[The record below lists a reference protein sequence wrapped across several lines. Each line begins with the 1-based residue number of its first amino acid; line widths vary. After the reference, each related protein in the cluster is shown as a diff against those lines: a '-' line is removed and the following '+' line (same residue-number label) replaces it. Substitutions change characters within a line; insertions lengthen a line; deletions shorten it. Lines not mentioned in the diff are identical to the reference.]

1 MSKDSCSTWGGGHFS
16 TFDKYQ
22 YDFTGTCNYIFA
34 TVCDE
39 SSPDFN
45 VQFRR
50 GLDKKIARI
59 IIELGPSVIIVEKD
73 SISVRSVGV
82 IKLPYASNGIQIA
95 PYGRSI
101 RLVAKLMEM
110 ELVVMWNNEDY
121 LMVLT
126 EKKYMGKTCGMC
138 GNYDGYELN
147 DFVSEGKLLDA
158 YKFAALQK
166 MDDPSEICLSEEI
179 PIPTIPHKKYA
190 MICSQL
196 FNLVSPTC
204 SVPKDGFVI
213 RCQLDM
219 QDCSEPG
226 QKNCTCSTLSEYSRQ
241 CAMSHQVV
249 LNWRTE
255 NFCSV
260 GKCSANQ
267 IYEECGSPCI
277 KTCSNPEY
285 SCSSHCTYGCFC
297 PEGTVLDDI
306 SKNRT
311 CVHLNQCPCMLNG
324 ETYAPGETMKAACR
338 TCKCTMGQWNCKDL
352 PCPGRCSLEG
362 GSFVTTFDSR
372 SYRFHGVCTYILMKS
387 SSLPNNG
394 TLMAVY
400 EKSGYSHSE
409 TSLSAIIYLSTKD
422 RIVISQ
428 NELLTDDDELK
439 RLPYR
444 SGDIT
449 IFKQSSMF
457 IQIHTVFD
465 LEVLVQTSPVFQA
478 YVKVGSQFKGRTLGL
493 CGNYNGDT
501 TDDFMTSMDITEGTA
516 SLFVDSWRAGNCN
529 PALERETDPCA
540 LSQLNKISAET
551 HCSILT
557 KKGTVFEKCHT
568 VVNPIPFY
576 KRCVYQACNYEETFP
591 YICSA
596 LGSYARTCSSMGLIL
611 ENWRDSMDNCTIPC
625 TGNQTFSYNTQA
637 CDRTCLS
644 LSYRALECHPTDI
657 PIEGCHCPKGTYLNH
672 KNECVRKSHCPCYLE
687 DRKYILP
694 DQSTMS
700 GGITCYCVNGRLS
713 CTGKPQNPAESCRA
727 PKKYISCSDNL
738 ENKYGATCAPTC
750 QMLATGIECI
760 PTKCESGCVCAD
772 GLYENLDGRCV
783 PAEDCPCEYGGLA
796 YGKGEQIQTECE
808 ICTCR
813 KGKWKCVQKSKCSST
828 CNLYGEGHITTF
840 DGQRFVFDG
849 NCEYILAMDGCS
861 VNRPHSSFKI
871 VTENVI
877 CGKSGVTCSR
887 SISIYLGNLT
897 LVLRDETFS
906 ISGENPLVRYNVKKN
921 ALHLMFDIVIPGKYN
936 MTLIWNKHMNFFI
949 KISRETQETICGL
962 CGNYNGN
969 MKDDFETRSK
979 YVASNELEFVNSW
992 KENPLCGDVYFVVDP
1007 CSKNP
1012 YRKAWAEK
1020 TCSIINSQVFSA
1032 CHNKVNRMPYYEACV
1047 RDSCGCDIGGDCEC
1061 MCDAIAVYAMACLD
1075 KGICIDWRTP
1085 EFCPVYCEYYNSH
1098 RNSGSGGALSYAYN
1112 NDNCTWHYRP
1122 CNCPNQNYKYV
1133 NIEGC
1138 YNCSHDEYFDYEKE
1152 KCMPCGYESISITP
1166 ETSPLT
1172 VTTVQPNIT
1181 RSSTAVTSP
1190 ATILPTSPAITSS
1203 ASTVSTETTNP
1214 TITSKITIPRTSS
1227 ATPLVTIKS
1236 TTEHTTLVFTTPSMT
1251 TTVTTPSITTSTKR
1265 TTSTKPISTPTASLT
1280 TASTET
1286 EKVRVTT
1293 PVFETPTKKEM
1304 TTTSMPSH
1312 ITSQIATSSQ
1322 PELTTVESEGTEA
1335 TTLHHRVSVVAVTH
1349 KRPTVP
1355 HTVPQFIT
1363 RKTTPVTLASSTS
1376 QTSVSREASPASSP
1390 EVPLTKMS
1398 PSPSSLPVTSASS
1411 VSSSSSALPSTR
1423 LRPSHPAREPT
1434 RAKTPTS
1441 KVVTASKTTLPP
1453 VSTEKTTPATSASS
1467 TSKTSV
1473 PSEASPASS
1482 PAVPLPRTSPA
1493 PSSPLSTRLPS
1504 AAPFTVSSPWPPS
1517 SRPKPTPTT
1526 LRPKP
1531 SPPRTSAPTESP
1543 ASSAPFT
1550 AKTSPLPSAASSPFS
1565 IVSSAVP
1572 SSSHP
1577 GQPWGAVLVPPLWGE
1592 AGWGGEGQQPLAYPS
1607 LLPSETQGCVLLPSL
1622 PLGQSWGTCPGNSAP
1637 PLPAPPALPP
1647 SIPLCFP
1654 PGSLHPQEDNG
1665 ATHRAAREHGEDHP
1679 GHVCQQH
1686 VQDLRAQRGQPR
1698 QQPSSAAAKDVAC
1711 PQQPSQHQAAICR
1724 PFHSLLPVAPK
1735 LPAKAHA
1742 YDPEAQA
1749 LSPEDQCSHR
1759 VACVLRTL
1767 HSQNQPAAL
1776 GCVLPLLNCV
1786 LNSAELLTSSL
1797 HPQEDNGTTHRATC
1811 EHGEDHPGHVCQQ
1824 HVQDLRA
1831 QRGQPR
1837 QQPSSAAAKDVAC
1850 PQQPSQHQAAICR
1863 PFHSLLP
1870 VAPKLP
1876 AKAHAYDPEAQA
1888 LSPEDQCSHRVA
1900 CVLRTLH
1907 SQNQPAALGC
1917 VLPLLNCVLSSAEL
1931 LAPCLHPQEDNGATH
1946 RATCEHGE
1954 DHPGHVCQQHVQD
1967 LRAQRGQ
1974 PRQQPSSAAAKDVA
1988 CPQQP
1993 SQHQA
1998 AICRPFHSLL
2008 PVAPKLPAK
2017 AHAYDPE
2024 AQALSPEDQCSHRVA
2039 CVLRTLHS
2047 QNQPAALGCV
2057 LPLLNCVLSSAELLA
2072 PCLHPQEDNGTTHR
2086 ATCEHGEDHPGH
2098 VCQQHVQDLRAQR
2111 GQPRQQPSSAAAK
2124 DVACP
2129 QQPSQHQAAI
2139 CRPFH
2144 SLLPVAP
2151 KLPAKAHAYDPEA
2164 QALSPEDQC
2173 SHRVACVLR
2182 TLHSQNQPAALG
2194 CVLPLLNCVL
2204 SSAELLAPCLHP
2216 QEDNG
2221 ATHRATCEHGEDH
2234 PGHVCQQHVQDL
2246 RAQRG
2251 QPRQQPSSAAA
2262 KDVACPQQPSQHQ
2275 AAICRPFHS
2284 LLPVAPK
2291 LLAKAHAYN
2300 PEAQALSPE
2309 DQCSHRVAC
2318 ILRTLHSQNQPAAL
2332 GCVLP
2337 LLNCVLSSAELLA
2350 PCLHP
2355 QEDNGTTHRATC
2367 EHGED
2372 HPGHVCQQHVQ
2383 DLRAQR
2389 GQPRQQP
2396 SSAAAK
2402 DVACPQ
2408 QPSQHQAAI
2417 CRPFHSLLP
2426 VAPKLPAKAH
2436 AYDPEAQALS
2446 PEDQCSHR
2454 VACVLRTLHSQNQPA
2469 ALGCVLPLLN
2479 CVLSSAELL
2488 APCLHPQEDNG
2499 ATHRAAR
2506 EHGED
2511 HPGHVCQQHV
2521 QDLRAQRGQPRQQPS
2536 SAAAKDVACP
2546 QQPSQH
2552 QAAIC
2557 RPFHSLLPVAPKL
2570 PAKAHAYDPEA
2581 QALSPEDQCSHRVA
2595 CVLRTLHSQNQPAA
2609 LGCVLPLLNC
2619 VLSSAELLAPCL
2631 HPQEDN
2637 GATHRATCEHGEDH
2651 PGHVCQQHVQDLR
2664 AQRGQP
2670 RQQPSSAAA
2679 KDVACPQQPSQHQAA
2694 ICRPFHSLLPV
2705 APKLPA
2711 KAHAYDPE
2719 AQALSPEDQCSHR
2732 VACVLRTLHSQ
2743 NQPAALGC
2751 VLPLLNCI
2759 LSSAELLAPCLH
2771 PQEDNG
2777 ATHRAAREHG
2787 EDHPGHVCQQHVQD
2801 LRAQRG
2807 QPRQQPSSA
2816 AAKDVACP
2824 QQPSQHQAAI
2834 CRPFHSL
2841 LPVAPKLPAKAHAYD
2856 PEAQALSPEDQCS
2869 HRVACILRTLH
2880 SQNQPAALGCVL
2892 PLLNC
2897 VLSSAE
2903 LLAPCLHP
2911 QEDNG
2916 ATHRATCE
2924 HGEDHPGHVCQQH
2937 VQDLRAQRGQ
2947 PRQQPSSAAAKDVA
2961 CPQQP
2966 SQHQAAICRPFHSLL
2981 PVAPKL
2987 PAKAHA
2993 YDPEAQALSPEDQ
3006 CSHRVACVLRTLHSQ
3021 NQPAALGC
3029 VLPLLNCVLSSAE
3042 LLAPCLHPQ
3051 EDNGATH
3058 RATCEHGEDHPGHV
3072 CQQHVQDLR
3081 AQRGQPRQQPS
3092 SAAAKDVACPQQP
3105 SQHQAAIC
3113 RPFHSLLPV
3122 APKLPAKAHAYDP
3135 EAQAL
3140 SPEDQC
3146 SHRVACV
3153 FRILHSQN
3161 QPAAL
3166 GCVLPL
3172 LNCVLSSAELLAP
3185 CLHPQEDNGATHRAA
3200 REHGED
3206 HPGHVCQQHVQ
3217 DLRAQRGQPRQ
3228 QPSSAAAKD
3237 VACPQQPSQHQAAIC
3252 RPFRSLLPIAPNKA
3266 HAYDLHSRS
3275 YLL

>member
-59 IIELGPSVIIVEKD
+59 IIELGPSVIIVEKE
-73 SISVRSVGV
+73 SIFVRSVGV
-82 IKLPYASNGIQIA
+82 IKLPYANNGIQIA

-158 YKFAALQK
+158 YKYAALQK

-179 PIPTIPHKKYA
+179 PIPAIPHKKYA

-196 FNLVSPTC
+196 LNLVSPTC

-311 CVHLNQCPCMLNG
+311 CVHLNQCPCTLNG

-422 RIVISQ
+422 KIVISQ

-449 IFKQSSMF
+449 IFRQSSMF

-465 LEVLVQTSPVFQA
+465 LEILVQTSPVFQA

-611 ENWRDSMDNCTIPC
+611 ENWRESMDNCTIPC

-772 GLYENLDGRCV
+772 GLYENLDGKCV

-796 YGKGEQIQTECE
+796 YGRGEQIQTECE

-871 VTENVI
+871 ITENVI

-906 ISGENPLVRYNVKKN
+906 VSGENPLVRYSVKKN
-921 ALHLMFDIVIPGKYN
+921 ALHLMFDIIIPGKYN

-1098 RNSGSGGALSYAYN
+1098 KNTGSGGALSYAYN

-1138 YNCSHDEYFDYEKE
+1138 YNCSHDEYFDYETE
-1152 KCMPCGYESISITP
+1152 KCMPCGK
-1166 ETSPLT
+1166 
-1172 VTTVQPNIT
+1172 
-1181 RSSTAVTSP
+1181 SSTAVTSP
-1190 ATILPTSPAITSS
+1190 ATVLPASPAITSS
-1203 ASTVSTETTNP
+1203 ASTVSTETMSP
-1214 TITSKITIPRTSS
+1214 PITSKITIPRTSS

-1265 TTSTKPISTPTASLT
+1265 TTSSKPISTPTASST

-1293 PVFETPTKKEM
+1293 PLFETPTKKEM
-1304 TTTSMPSH
+1304 TTTSIPSH
-1312 ITSQIATSSQ
+1312 TTSQIATSSQ
-1322 PELTTVESEGTEA
+1322 PELTT
-1335 TTLHHRVSVVAVTH
+1335 RV
-1349 KRPTVP
+1349 
-1355 HTVPQFIT
+1355 
-1363 RKTTPVTLASSTS
+1363 
-1376 QTSVSREASPASSP
+1376 RELKQ
-1390 EVPLTKMS
+1390 PLYT
-1398 PSPSSLPVTSASS
+1398 
-1411 VSSSSSALPSTR
+1411 
-1423 LRPSHPAREPT
+1423 
-1434 RAKTPTS
+1434 
-1441 KVVTASKTTLPP
+1441 
-1453 VSTEKTTPATSASS
+1453 
-1467 TSKTSV
+1467 
-1473 PSEASPASS
+1473 
-1482 PAVPLPRTSPA
+1482 
-1493 PSSPLSTRLPS
+1493 
-1504 AAPFTVSSPWPPS
+1504 
-1517 SRPKPTPTT
+1517 
-1526 LRPKP
+1526 
-1531 SPPRTSAPTESP
+1531 TESH
-1543 ASSAPFT
+1543 
-1550 AKTSPLPSAASSPFS
+1550 LQNY
-1565 IVSSAVP
+1565 I
-1572 SSSHP
+1572 
-1577 GQPWGAVLVPPLWGE
+1577 
-1592 AGWGGEGQQPLAYPS
+1592 
-1607 LLPSETQGCVLLPSL
+1607 
-1622 PLGQSWGTCPGNSAP
+1622 
-1637 PLPAPPALPP
+1637 
-1647 SIPLCFP
+1647 
-1654 PGSLHPQEDNG
+1654 
-1665 ATHRAAREHGEDHP
+1665 ATHEHGEDHP

-1686 VQDLRAQRGQPR
+1686 LQDVRAQRGQPR
-1698 QQPSSAAAKDVAC
+1698 QQPSSASAQDVAC

-1759 VACVLRTL
+1759 VVCVLRTL

-1776 GCVLPLLNCV
+1776 IYVLP
-1786 LNSAELLTSSL
+1786 A
-1797 HPQEDNGTTHRATC
+1797 
-1811 EHGEDHPGHVCQQ
+1811 
-1824 HVQDLRA
+1824 
-1831 QRGQPR
+1831 
-1837 QQPSSAAAKDVAC
+1837 
-1850 PQQPSQHQAAICR
+1850 
-1863 PFHSLLP
+1863 
-1870 VAPKLP
+1870 
-1876 AKAHAYDPEAQA
+1876 
-1888 LSPEDQCSHRVA
+1888 
-1900 CVLRTLH
+1900 
-1907 SQNQPAALGC
+1907 
-1917 VLPLLNCVLSSAEL
+1917 LNCVLSGAEL
-1931 LAPCLHPQEDNGATH
+1931 LT
-1946 RATCEHGE
+1946 
-1954 DHPGHVCQQHVQD
+1954 
-1967 LRAQRGQ
+1967 
-1974 PRQQPSSAAAKDVA
+1974 
-1988 CPQQP
+1988 
-1993 SQHQA
+1993 
-1998 AICRPFHSLL
+1998 
-2008 PVAPKLPAK
+2008 
-2017 AHAYDPE
+2017 
-2024 AQALSPEDQCSHRVA
+2024 
-2039 CVLRTLHS
+2039 
-2047 QNQPAALGCV
+2047 
-2057 LPLLNCVLSSAELLA
+2057 
-2072 PCLHPQEDNGTTHR
+2072 
-2086 ATCEHGEDHPGH
+2086 
-2098 VCQQHVQDLRAQR
+2098 
-2111 GQPRQQPSSAAAK
+2111 
-2124 DVACP
+2124 
-2129 QQPSQHQAAI
+2129 
-2139 CRPFH
+2139 
-2144 SLLPVAP
+2144 
-2151 KLPAKAHAYDPEA
+2151 
-2164 QALSPEDQC
+2164 
-2173 SHRVACVLR
+2173 
-2182 TLHSQNQPAALG
+2182 
-2194 CVLPLLNCVL
+2194 
-2204 SSAELLAPCLHP
+2204 
-2216 QEDNG
+2216 
-2221 ATHRATCEHGEDH
+2221 
-2234 PGHVCQQHVQDL
+2234 
-2246 RAQRG
+2246 
-2251 QPRQQPSSAAA
+2251 
-2262 KDVACPQQPSQHQ
+2262 
-2275 AAICRPFHS
+2275 
-2284 LLPVAPK
+2284 
-2291 LLAKAHAYN
+2291 
-2300 PEAQALSPE
+2300 
-2309 DQCSHRVAC
+2309 
-2318 ILRTLHSQNQPAAL
+2318 
-2332 GCVLP
+2332 
-2337 LLNCVLSSAELLA
+2337 
-2350 PCLHP
+2350 
-2355 QEDNGTTHRATC
+2355 
-2367 EHGED
+2367 
-2372 HPGHVCQQHVQ
+2372 
-2383 DLRAQR
+2383 
-2389 GQPRQQP
+2389 
-2396 SSAAAK
+2396 
-2402 DVACPQ
+2402 
-2408 QPSQHQAAI
+2408 
-2417 CRPFHSLLP
+2417 
-2426 VAPKLPAKAH
+2426 
-2436 AYDPEAQALS
+2436 
-2446 PEDQCSHR
+2446 
-2454 VACVLRTLHSQNQPA
+2454 
-2469 ALGCVLPLLN
+2469 
-2479 CVLSSAELL
+2479 
-2488 APCLHPQEDNG
+2488 
-2499 ATHRAAR
+2499 AR
-2506 EHGED
+2506 
-2511 HPGHVCQQHV
+2511 
-2521 QDLRAQRGQPRQQPS
+2521 
-2536 SAAAKDVACP
+2536 
-2546 QQPSQH
+2546 
-2552 QAAIC
+2552 
-2557 RPFHSLLPVAPKL
+2557 
-2570 PAKAHAYDPEA
+2570 
-2581 QALSPEDQCSHRVA
+2581 
-2595 CVLRTLHSQNQPAA
+2595 
-2609 LGCVLPLLNC
+2609 
-2619 VLSSAELLAPCL
+2619 
-2631 HPQEDN
+2631 
-2637 GATHRATCEHGEDH
+2637 
-2651 PGHVCQQHVQDLR
+2651 
-2664 AQRGQP
+2664 
-2670 RQQPSSAAA
+2670 
-2679 KDVACPQQPSQHQAA
+2679 
-2694 ICRPFHSLLPV
+2694 
-2705 APKLPA
+2705 
-2711 KAHAYDPE
+2711 
-2719 AQALSPEDQCSHR
+2719 
-2732 VACVLRTLHSQ
+2732 
-2743 NQPAALGC
+2743 
-2751 VLPLLNCI
+2751 
-2759 LSSAELLAPCLH
+2759 
-2771 PQEDNG
+2771 
-2777 ATHRAAREHG
+2777 
-2787 EDHPGHVCQQHVQD
+2787 
-2801 LRAQRG
+2801 
-2807 QPRQQPSSA
+2807 
-2816 AAKDVACP
+2816 
-2824 QQPSQHQAAI
+2824 
-2834 CRPFHSL
+2834 
-2841 LPVAPKLPAKAHAYD
+2841 
-2856 PEAQALSPEDQCS
+2856 
-2869 HRVACILRTLH
+2869 
-2880 SQNQPAALGCVL
+2880 
-2892 PLLNC
+2892 
-2897 VLSSAE
+2897 
-2903 LLAPCLHP
+2903 
-2911 QEDNG
+2911 
-2916 ATHRATCE
+2916 
-2924 HGEDHPGHVCQQH
+2924 
-2937 VQDLRAQRGQ
+2937 
-2947 PRQQPSSAAAKDVA
+2947 
-2961 CPQQP
+2961 
-2966 SQHQAAICRPFHSLL
+2966 
-2981 PVAPKL
+2981 
-2987 PAKAHA
+2987 
-2993 YDPEAQALSPEDQ
+2993 
-3006 CSHRVACVLRTLHSQ
+3006 
-3021 NQPAALGC
+3021 
-3029 VLPLLNCVLSSAE
+3029 
-3042 LLAPCLHPQ
+3042 
-3051 EDNGATH
+3051 
-3058 RATCEHGEDHPGHV
+3058 
-3072 CQQHVQDLR
+3072 
-3081 AQRGQPRQQPS
+3081 
-3092 SAAAKDVACPQQP
+3092 
-3105 SQHQAAIC
+3105 
-3113 RPFHSLLPV
+3113 
-3122 APKLPAKAHAYDP
+3122 
-3135 EAQAL
+3135 
-3140 SPEDQC
+3140 
-3146 SHRVACV
+3146 
-3153 FRILHSQN
+3153 
-3161 QPAAL
+3161 
-3166 GCVLPL
+3166 
-3172 LNCVLSSAELLAP
+3172 
-3185 CLHPQEDNGATHRAA
+3185 
-3200 REHGED
+3200 
-3206 HPGHVCQQHVQ
+3206 
-3217 DLRAQRGQPRQ
+3217 
-3228 QPSSAAAKD
+3228 
-3237 VACPQQPSQHQAAIC
+3237 
-3252 RPFRSLLPIAPNKA
+3252 
-3266 HAYDLHSRS
+3266 
-3275 YLL
+3275 